1 MFELKSMA
9 FVALL
14 FVVASGCSNGN
25 PRTHPVH
32 GEVRFPDGKPLTNGS
47 VEFELLDQEKP
58 ITATGEIS
66 KDGSFVLGT
75 FELDD
80 GAIAG
85 RHRAVVIADH
95 EIGAGLERPGK
106 LPPPTLHPRFRD
118 FKTSGLEFVVE
129 PGENETIIIEVD
141 YAPRTRR

>member
-1 MFELKSMA
+1 MFERKTMA

-14 FVVASGCSNGN
+14 FVVASGCFNRN
-25 PRTHPVH
+25 PTTHPVH
-32 GEVRFPDGKPLTNGS
+32 GEVRFPDGRPLTKGS
-47 VEFELLDQEKP
+47 VEFELLDQEMP

-66 KDGSFVLGT
+66 EDGTFVLGT

-85 RHRAVVIADH
+85 RHRAAVIADH
-95 EIGAGLERPGK
+95 QIGTGVERPGM

-118 FKTSGLEFVVE
+118 FKTSGLEFMVE
-129 PGENETIIIEVD
+129 PGENKIVIEID
-141 YAPRTRR
+141 YAPRGRR

>member
-1 MFELKSMA
+1 MFGLKTMG

-14 FVVASGCSNGN
+14 FVAASGCSSRN
-25 PRTHPVH
+25 PTTHPVH
-32 GEVRFPDGKPLTNGS
+32 GEVRFPDGRPLTKGS
-47 VEFELLDQEKP
+47 VEFELLDQEMP

-66 KDGSFVLGT
+66 NDGTFVLGT

-95 EIGAGLERPGK
+95 EIGTGVERPGK

-118 FKTSGLEFVVE
+118 FKTSGLEFTVE
-129 PGENETIIIEVD
+129 PGENEIIIDVD
-141 YAPRTRR
+141 YAPRRGR

>member
-1 MFELKSMA
+1 MFERKTIA

-14 FVVASGCSNGN
+14 FVVASGCSNRN
-25 PRTHPVH
+25 PTTHPVH
-32 GEVRFPDGKPLTNGS
+32 GEVRFPDGKPPTKGN
-47 VEFELLDQEKP
+47 VEFELLDQEMP

-66 KDGSFVLGT
+66 EDGTFVLGT

-95 EIGAGLERPGK
+95 EIGTGVERPGM

-118 FKTSGLEFVVE
+118 FKTSGLEFTVE
-129 PGENETIIIEVD
+129 PGKNEIVIDVD
-141 YAPRTRR
+141 YAPRGRR

>member
-1 MFELKSMA
+1 M
-9 FVALL
+9 VALL
-14 FVVASGCSNGN
+14 LAVVSGCSDGN
-25 PRTHPVH
+25 PKTYPVQ
-32 GEVRFPDGKPLTNGS
+32 GEVRFPDGKPLTKGT

-66 KDGSFVLGT
+66 SDGSFVLGT

-95 EIGAGLERPGK
+95 QIGTGVERPGK
-106 LPPPTLHPRFRD
+106 VPSPGLHPRYRD
-118 FKTSGLEFVVE
+118 FKTSGLEFTVE
-129 PGENETIIIEVD
+129 PGENKIPIEVD
-141 YAPRTRR
+141 YAPVARRP

>member
-1 MFELKSMA
+1 MFEPKTMA

-14 FVVASGCSNGN
+14 LVVASGCSNRN
-25 PRTHPVH
+25 PTTHPVH
-32 GEVRFPDGKPLTNGS
+32 GEVRFPDGRPLTKGS
-47 VEFELLDQEKP
+47 VEFELLDQEMP

-66 KDGSFVLGT
+66 KDGTFLLGT

-95 EIGAGLERPGK
+95 EIGTGVERPGK
-106 LPPPTLHPRFRD
+106 LPPPTLHARFRD
-118 FKTSGLEFVVE
+118 FKTSGLEFTVE
-129 PGENETIIIEVD
+129 PRDNEIIIKVD
-141 YAPRTRR
+141 YAPRGRR

>member
-1 MFELKSMA
+1 MFKLKTVA
-9 FVALL
+9 FVVLPL
-14 FVVASGCSNGN
+14 VVASGCSNGN
-25 PRTHPVH
+25 PTTHPVH
-32 GEVRFPDGKPLTNGS
+32 GEVRFPDGKALTKGS
-47 VEFELLDQEKP
+47 VEFELMDQELP

-66 KDGSFVLGT
+66 KDGTFVLGT

-106 LPPPTLHPRFRD
+106 LPPPVLHPRFRA
-118 FKTSGLEFVVE
+118 FKTSGLEFTVE
-129 PGENETIIIEVD
+129 PGENEIIIEVD
-141 YAPRTRR
+141 HAPRTRR